1 MDMST
6 PKCLISGEVG
16 IGRGLEALE
25 EINKWVRG
33 SEFWGEVENVL

>member
-6 PKCLISGEVG
+6 PKCLNAWEVG
-16 IGRGLEALE
+16 IGGGGGVEALE

-33 SEFWGEVENVL
+33 QNLWGS